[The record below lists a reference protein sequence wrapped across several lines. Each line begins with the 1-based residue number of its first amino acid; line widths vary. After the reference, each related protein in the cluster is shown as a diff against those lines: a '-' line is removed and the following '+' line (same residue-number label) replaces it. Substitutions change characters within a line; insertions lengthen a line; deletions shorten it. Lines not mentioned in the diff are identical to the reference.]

1 MRNIFEVSGGSRGD
15 SKILISDPANPE
27 KVLIC
32 KSKPGKWTCEAFVEE
47 KVDGLQITKIV
58 AEYSEDE
65 SKKAGVF
72 VDYNTD
78 YHKAMNMLMGSPKIE
93 IAEQAFNV
101 EVSSCVIGI
110 FDLNN
115 YNNPNS
121 VSSCDRLYDSIICE
135 ENPFYSFCCDR
146 ALCEDR
152 WGVIPYGCVSSSQEG
167 KVVVRTFRK
176 KASVDSGIFKVEI
189 DFVAQPVAEPVEED
203 EDSVSPADAHSDE
216 MDDVEAEEGLTLPED
231 D

>member
-1 MRNIFEVSGGSRGD
+1 MRNIFEVSGGSRGNAR
-15 SKILISDPANPE
+15 ILISDPANFE
-27 KVLIC
+27 NVLIC
-32 KSKPGKWTCEAFVEE
+32 KSKPGKWSCESFVEE
-47 KVDGLQITKIV
+47 KVDGPQIAKIV

-93 IAEQAFNV
+93 IEEQAFNV
-101 EVSSCVIGI
+101 EVSSCIIGI
-110 FDLNN
+110 FDINN
-115 YNNPNS
+115 YNNPQS
-121 VSSCDRLYDSIICE
+121 VSSCDRFSDSIICE

-167 KVVVRTFRK
+167 KVVVKTFRK
-176 KASVDSGIFKVEI
+176 KSSVDNGIFKVEI
-189 DFVAQPVAEPVEED
+189 DFLAQPVPEPVEED
-203 EDSVSPADAHSDE
+203 DSVSPAHSDE
-216 MDDVEAEEGLTLPED
+216 ADDA
-231 D
+231 